1 MPTKPMLP
9 IHPWLT
15 TQRVAFVPGENT
27 SPLAQDV
34 LAGLHTAFRT
44 LGHRIDDPPR
54 PDTNLIFTTAPFGEP
69 LNWRQALMFTA
80 RRRFGLQTT
89 PTVITVVTVTP
100 QRFRAALDHLARALS
115 RETPRPED
123 FAYPGM
129 APQAYRTLIE
139 QGRRGGPLL
148 ALERVVQAQ
157 AKGLRIILAVGED
170 RPHAAYLFDLV
181 GAYPRIPFT
190 HPDTFYTEIALRLV
204 TAVSAE
210 EVTDHEVIP
219 PPIPAEA
226 WQRAEAPQAMVRAG
240 AAFGQRRF
248 FTQMVRINDLVAV
261 PALEASISEQYSEG
275 CFATWEPTFPGLVA
289 TITGSARPVA
299 KDALTED
306 ELAVIVGVRPDR
318 KGALVRRVEGLR
330 NDPPSSE
337 AVELFAID
345 EPLPRVRWQGYEVPV
360 VRSKLHGHR
369 GVASYDPAVVEFAP
383 MSAAYHHFPVSCATR
398 AQAEG
403 IVEAFRRAETL
414 RNPADPRTLAF
425 TIIPGHGMVVV
436 EKWVPGKAPFQAIW
450 EAMDSGALEI
460 SPRVPQGPHH
470 DEPRDGRMVIVEE
483 A

>member
-34 LAGLHTAFRT
+34 LAGLRTAFRT

-89 PTVITVVTVTP
+89 PTVVTVVAVSP
-100 QRFRAALDHLARALS
+100 PRFQAALDHLARALS

-210 EVTDHEVIP
+210 EVTDHEVVP

-226 WQRAEAPQAMVRAG
+226 WRRAEAPRAMVRAG